1 MTARAREADRRHAR
15 RAGAALAADK
25 LADAERKAQRRGT
38 ARRTR
43 RKDEPSGIRIS
54 ASGARFGLFTWTYL
68 RQTKGSFARKP
79 LGLELFQIEIMSEL
93 LKVEHEAWRP
103 ITRGEVELLSGT
115 HDDRAEFWRR
125 IHTWRTSDAAETSGW
140 RVHRE
145 GALYIAKKNGK
156 STKGS
161 GLGLFMLGFDGEEG
175 AEVYSTASAKDQAR
189 IVFRQAREMVEAS
202 PKLLERL
209 ELYRNV
215 IEHPSSNSF
224 YTVLSADA
232 DVQEGIN
239 PHAVVNDEVHAQPD
253 RRLYDTL
260 RSATIARDQPLIFS
274 ISNAGVS
281 LKDKTGELTIGGDLY
296 TRGAGKRPK
305 FTTIDYGDETFSII
319 QPRKDKPRS
328 FYFRAFEVP
337 WRHRENPSWW
347 KRANPASWI
356 TPAKLQEESDIERPR
371 GIFYRYHLTIWSR
384 VEKHWLNPGWWDG
397 ARAPGL
403 KLEPREPV
411 VITVDIGLSYDT
423 TALTILSVP
432 TPARGDTPAQP
443 RIKIR
448 ALIWGVHDNPAAPPP
463 PAHKLLPEG
472 PIDLDMVED
481 TIRGI
486 AKGTLE
492 PELAR
497 ILELPAE
504 PVRVVAVG
512 GDPHKFETQIQHL
525 DASGFNTFRFDQ
537 GPLMTKA
544 SEQLYR
550 STSPKAEHRLAHA
563 GDKVLTAHMENA
575 TAKDVG
581 NGRWRLDKKAAT
593 EKMDAAVSTAMG
605 VYMIGNKDIV
615 SVARPSFSI
624 LR

>member
-1 MTARAREADRRHAR
+1 MTQRAREADRRAQR

-25 LADAERKAQRRGT
+25 LASARKPKRTGT
-38 ARRTR
+38 ARRQR
-43 RKDEPSGIRIS
+43 RKDEPSGTRIS

-79 LGLELFQIEIMSEL
+79 LGLELFQIEIMSDL
-93 LKVEHEAWRP
+93 LQVENEAWRE
-103 ITRGEVELLSGT
+103 ITKGEVELLAGSY
-115 HDDRAEFWRR
+115 DDREEFWRR
-125 IHTWRTSDAAETSGW
+125 IHAWRTSEQAETSGW

-161 GLGLFMLGFDGEEG
+161 GLALYLLCADGEEG
-175 AEVYSTASAKDQAR
+175 AEIYSTASAKDQAR
-189 IVFRQAREMVEAS
+189 IVFRQAKEMVEAS

-209 ELYRNV
+209 SLYRSV
-215 IEHPSSNSF
+215 IEHTSSNSL

-239 PHAVVNDEVHAQPD
+239 PHGVINDEVHAQPT
-253 RRLYDTL
+253 RALYDTL

-274 ISNAGVS
+274 ISNAGIS
-281 LKDKTGELTIGGDLY
+281 LKAKDGTLTIGGDLY

-305 FTTIDYGDETFSII
+305 FTTITYGDETFSII
-319 QPRKDKPRS
+319 QPKRDKPRS
-328 FYFRAFEVP
+328 YYFRAFEVP

-356 TPAKLQEESDIERPR
+356 TQAKLQEESDVERPR

-384 VEKHWLNPGWWDG
+384 VEKHWLNPAWWDG
-397 ARAPGL
+397 AKSK
-403 KLEPREPV
+403 KLELQPRQPV
-411 VITVDIGLSYDT
+411 VVTADIGLNYDT
-423 TALTILSVP
+423 TAITILSVP
-432 TPARGDTPAQP
+432 TPEQP
-443 RIKIR
+443 RIIVR
-448 ALIWGVHDNPAAPPP
+448 ALVFGVHDNPAAPPP
-463 PAHKLLPEG
+463 PAHKLIDEG
-472 PIDLDMVED
+472 PIDLDMIED
-481 TIRGI
+481 VFRGI

-497 ILELPAE
+497 ILRLPAE
-504 PVRVVAVG
+504 PVRVVAIG
-512 GDPHKFETQIQHL
+512 GDPHKFETQLQHL
-525 DASGFNTFRFDQ
+525 DASGFNVFRFDQ

-550 STSPKAEHRLAHA
+550 SISPKAEHRLAHL
-563 GDKVLTAHMENA
+563 GERVLTAHMENA

-593 EKMDAAVSTAMG
+593 EKMDCAVSCAMG
-605 VYMIGNKDIV
+605 VYMIGNPEIV
-615 SVARPSFSI
+615 TIRRPTFTV
-624 LR
+624 L